1 MKQEKK
7 APVKIKRQTLNLW
20 PDAGKVLGLGRNS
33 TYAAAEL
40 GDLRVIRIGKRL
52 LVPIAE
58 IERLLN
64 GTALPRNGSERASQ
78 KNHPHSRA

>member
-1 MKQEKK
+1 MKQEK
-7 APVKIKRQTLNLW
+7 AAAVKIKRQTLNLW
-20 PDAGKVLGLGRNS
+20 PDAGTVLGLGRNS
-33 TYAAAEL
+33 TYAAAER

-64 GTALPRNGSERASQ
+64 GTTLAKNGPERASP
-78 KNHPHSRA
+78 KNRSLSRA